1 MSDIVERLR
10 STEFASATDGLRS
23 PVIWVKGTVA
33 REAADEIEKLRAAVQ
48 DLAKHIWRG
57 DWDKLKPETRE
68 LLGEKEMSD
77 IADKIY
83 AATGLTLGAEEAA
96 KIGQM
101 IQAENEKLRDAL
113 KNLLSYAE
121 RNECH
126 HENTHRG
133 GIIWTICDDCGGK
146 WADDQGGLKPYCESV
161 EITAARQALGDN
173 GNVARAALGEK
184 DDAKV

>member
-68 LLGEKEMSD
+68 LLGES
-77 IADKIY
+77 APPSPP
-83 AATGLTLGAEEAA
+83 
-96 KIGQM
+96 QSS
-101 IQAENEKLRDAL
+101 QSFR
-113 KNLLSYAE
+113 
-121 RNECH
+121 
-126 HENTHRG
+126 
-133 GIIWTICDDCGGK
+133 
-146 WADDQGGLKPYCESV
+146 
-161 EITAARQALGDN
+161 
-173 GNVARAALGEK
+173 
-184 DDAKV
+184 